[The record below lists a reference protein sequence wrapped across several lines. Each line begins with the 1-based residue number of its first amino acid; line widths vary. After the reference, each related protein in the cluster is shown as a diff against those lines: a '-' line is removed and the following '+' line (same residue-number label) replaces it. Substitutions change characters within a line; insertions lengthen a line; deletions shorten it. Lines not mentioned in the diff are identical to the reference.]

1 MDENPRL
8 SNRVNLI
15 LPLEVSIEI
24 EKEAEKRGINRTQ
37 YIKEAIHEKIRR
49 IDTKDI
55 QEEILNLKSEMK
67 ELKYLMLSVLDKIN
81 NT

>member
-55 QEEILNLKSEMK
+55 QEEILNLKSDMK
-67 ELKYLMLSVLDKIN
+67 ELKYLTLSILDKIN